1 LAQCAR
7 ELADAAAES
16 TQAAHDLAQQAHLF
30 NGLLAATAAAAAEAA
45 AAVQPPAPSP
55 PKGQPTLAALW
66 SLGSSSSSSSSSS
79 PAAARA
85 QDLPPLGDP
94 SGDPS
99 GVVLGTKRAQA
110 DTASARSAV
119 ALPELLPSGAQLASC
134 LASAGLAHDFGAVSR
149 ELSRVRNAKGKLAE
163 PLRNH
168 TCRDARFGTVAVPQ
182 DDVTFTW
189 VAPVADDYAG
199 SYDKAT
205 GTTATSATSGA
216 SGAAASGTAAS
227 AWVGAEVAGSRRG
240 GRARAV
246 RQLLRR
252 NNAQVLLVDAFVT
265 DDECAH
271 MIEAATPG
279 LVRSTVNEE
288 GNNQAVSQYRNSQ
301 VRDPAALTPTSAL
314 GRRSAAAS

>member
-1 LAQCAR
+1 
-7 ELADAAAES
+7 
-16 TQAAHDLAQQAHLF
+16 
-30 NGLLAATAAAAAEAA
+30 
-45 AAVQPPAPSP
+45 
-55 PKGQPTLAALW
+55 
-66 SLGSSSSSSSSSS
+66 
-79 PAAARA
+79 
-85 QDLPPLGDP
+85 
-94 SGDPS
+94 
-99 GVVLGTKRAQA
+99 
-110 DTASARSAV
+110 
-119 ALPELLPSGAQLASC
+119 
-134 LASAGLAHDFGAVSR
+134 
-149 ELSRVRNAKGKLAE
+149 VRNAKGKLAE

-199 SYDKAT
+199 SYDAAT
-205 GTTATSATSGA
+205 GTTGTSAT

-227 AWVGAEVAGSRRG
+227 AWVGAEVAGSSRG

-301 VRDPAALTPTSAL
+301 VRDPSRCSPHVCTCWASWRSCAVGLFKTPSFL
-314 GRRSAAAS
+314 GRRSALVGVQVLLLNRLFTR